1 MSEVISTTSGQF
13 LMSAMLVATILLIAK
28 TAILVLQMTIDYLDR
43 RDND

>member
-1 MSEVISTTSGQF
+1 MSEVISTTAGQL
-13 LMSAMLVATILLIAK
+13 LMSAMLIVTILLIAK

>member
-13 LMSAMLVATILLIAK
+13 LMSAMLIVTILLIAK